1 MDERIE
7 AFLRDVQELEGIE
20 TIRIRDGVRSY
31 LAVYENLVRDT
42 ETDHHK
48 REEALRAWR
57 TLCRKRIAEE
67 VAKHAGTPV
76 AEHWTLV
83 LSVIDRAALSH

>member
-7 AFLRDVQELEGIE
+7 AFLRDMQELESVDAI
-20 TIRIRDGVRSY
+20 TIRDGVRSY

-57 TLCRKRIAEE
+57 TLCRKRVAEKM
-67 VAKHAGTPV
+67 AKHAGTSV
-76 AEHWTLV
+76 AEHWALV
-83 LSVIDRAALSH
+83 LSVIDSAALSH